1 MAHHRIF
8 HVRECGA
15 DPQFVAAVIT
25 SGQSGAVINI
35 TVLAARAQ
43 TGGAIGTGEA
53 GLGWAGLGWLGWAGM
68 WKSSNSSSS
77 AIPVRAARGD
87 EFIILC

>member
-15 DPQFVAAVIT
+15 DPQFVPAVIT

-43 TGGAIGTGEA
+43 TGGAIGTGR
-53 GLGWAGLGWLGWAGM
+53 LGWAGLGWAGM

>member
-53 GLGWAGLGWLGWAGM
+53 GLGWAGLGCGNHRTVPPPQSRCGL
-68 WKSSNSSSS
+68 
-77 AIPVRAARGD
+77 PVVMS
-87 EFIILC
+87 L

>member
-15 DPQFVAAVIT
+15 DPQFVPAVIS

-53 GLGWAGLGWLGWAGM
+53 GLGWAGM